1 MGLLQFYISTRS
13 KMFFHHP
20 VPYHHLT
27 DASLRDEMMLRSIL
41 VMHQRGP
48 GREAGQAEHWL
59 SSSIVTGNCI
69 QSPVPPTSLFH
80 SHGKIG
86 ATPAFFLFFCFFHFA
101 VFSLSLGSL
110 ILPLCFQICQ
120 LLAMAGAVA
129 ATMGVAPLARAGSE
143 SQLIFYSL
151 FSTE

>member
-1 MGLLQFYISTRS
+1 
-13 KMFFHHP
+13 MFFYNP

-48 GREAGQAEHWL
+48 GREPGQARQSIDSPAPLLLITASRAQYHQNP
-59 SSSIVTGNCI
+59 SSIAMARSE
-69 QSPVPPTSLFH
+69 QPLLF
-80 SHGKIG
+80 SFS
-86 ATPAFFLFFCFFHFA
+86 AVFFHFA

-129 ATMGVAPLARAGSE
+129 ATMGAAPLARAGSE